1 MHRDI
6 DKEDKTFFTGLPQTQ
21 SELEELSIDSADYQ
35 MKAFITDLFMRRNLS
50 KDKAMQRILKFFE
63 AYDCS
68 RDMNILVLQKQVQAM
83 KKSNQKL
90 RNNQA
95 FDNAE
100 KAEIENLFLDCIE
113 QCKREQYKKDN
124 QNRANFIAHARR
136 GSTASSAHG
145 K

>member
-1 MHRDI
+1 
-6 DKEDKTFFTGLPQTQ
+6 
-21 SELEELSIDSADYQ
+21 
-35 MKAFITDLFMRRNLS
+35 MKGFVSDLFLRRNLS
-50 KDKAMQRILKFFE
+50 KQNAMKRILKFFE

-68 RDMNILVLQKQVQAM
+68 RDMNILVLQKQVEAI

-113 QCKREQYKKDN
+113 QCKRE
-124 QNRANFIAHARR
+124 
-136 GSTASSAHG
+136 
-145 K
+145 